1 MSFLWSSLIHE
12 QRIDACFAGQPANTY
27 PVRCLRL

>member
-1 MSFLWSSLIHE
+1 MMVLRSSLKHE

-27 PVRCLRL
+27 PVRCMRL

>member
-12 QRIDACFAGQPANTY
+12 QRIDACFAGQPANTL
-27 PVRCLRL
+27 PVRYMRL